1 MANGQAQMLN
11 LAGGLPPEI
20 LQQQQALNRQQQMA
34 QLLMQQGQQMPQ
46 GQMVSGRYVAPSF
59 FQYAAPLLQTFVGQR
74 LAEKGDKAA
83 VELAQQLRNQQQKMG
98 EQYFEALQGK
108 PATYG
113 ADIPT
118 ETYETVKGAMI
129 SPATGPD
136 YRKAFSIATDPYAP
150 SWLKAQAAEM
160 LKPQK
165 VGEGEKVIRFNP
177 ATGKNEVV
185 AEGGE
190 KYRAPI
196 QVDVGNRYE
205 LRDPRD
211 PTKILQV
218 IPKTLSPAESI
229 NMTYE
234 GKIGGM
240 PSGGGA
246 MPNMGGQT
254 NVVAQTGATAQVK
267 KEDEKFIPVVMP
279 QYQYNPQL
287 SPKQNQEMAMKFNE
301 KNLTNI
307 NNAKDS
313 FDYLKQAAQILASN
327 KPSSGR
333 LENIVTGTREFFG
346 GGGEASK
353 TDAQLN
359 VLAGGLTMKQPRFE
373 GPQGVL
379 DVQLY
384 QKLAGDVGN
393 PNVPIASRLGA
404 IQQMVELQKKYY
416 PNADW
421 ESIDIS
427 GPVVKKNVLGGTRG
441 LGAKTM
447 SPTEFKQSLAPQDK
461 EAFEWATK
469 NPNDPRSAQIKKRLG
484 VE

>member
-11 LAGGLPPEI
+11 LGGGNLPPEI

-177 ATGKNEVV
+177 ATGQNEVV

-190 KYRAPI
+190 KFRAPLQTDTGTFI
-196 QVDVGNRYE
+196 EY
-205 LRDPRD
+205 RDPKD
-211 PTKILQV
+211 PTKVLARV
-218 IPKTLSPAESI
+218 PKTQMPTAGQVVEREDGTFLIDTRTGQAKPVLGPQGQPL
-229 NMTYE
+229 TG
-234 GKIGGM
+234 GKPLTEVQSNAVAFGMRAQEANKLATDLENKGFTNTGAIRTAIGGAAGQTPIVGGRLEQGVRSTFNILPEVLGGPSAEQQQVDQARRNFISAVLRKESGAAIGVEEYANEERKYFPQLGDSKEVIKQKQEARNLAIKALEAQAG
-240 PSGGGA
+240 PSGKRLIEK
-246 MPNMGGQT
+246 NVGQ
-254 NVVAQTGATAQVK
+254 
-267 KEDEKFIPVVMP
+267 
-279 QYQYNPQL
+279 QL
-287 SPKQNQEMAMKFNE
+287 SPQDQEALNWA
-301 KNLTNI
+301 N
-307 NNAKDS
+307 
-313 FDYLKQAAQILASN
+313 SN
-327 KPSSGR
+327 
-333 LENIVTGTREFFG
+333 
-346 GGGEASK
+346 
-353 TDAQLN
+353 
-359 VLAGGLTMKQPRFE
+359 
-373 GPQGVL
+373 
-379 DVQLY
+379 
-384 QKLAGDVGN
+384 
-393 PNVPIASRLGA
+393 
-404 IQQMVELQKKYY
+404 
-416 PNADW
+416 
-421 ESIDIS
+421 
-427 GPVVKKNVLGGTRG
+427 
-441 LGAKTM
+441 
-447 SPTEFKQSLAPQDK
+447 PT
-461 EAFEWATK
+461 
-469 NPNDPRSAQIKKRLG
+469 DPRSAQIKQRLG
-484 VE
+484 R